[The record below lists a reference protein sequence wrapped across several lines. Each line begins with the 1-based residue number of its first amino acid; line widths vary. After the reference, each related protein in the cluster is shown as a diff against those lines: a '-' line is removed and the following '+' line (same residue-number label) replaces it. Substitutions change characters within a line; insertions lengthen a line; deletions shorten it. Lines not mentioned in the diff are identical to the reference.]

1 MTGKKIVVL
10 GGAFNP
16 PTIEHLNLMLRA
28 IKDLNAEFGIFVPAS
43 DSAVRQKMKNE
54 PNNEIVYSQIR
65 RYQMLSR
72 LCETRGN
79 RPVTVDICEYGKSDT
94 CIYDTLTNI
103 QSRYP
108 EHTIIYIID
117 RDTLQDVPTW
127 YKSAEILQQFR
138 LAIATRNGRS
148 EWAEIVKIISTNEAF
163 KAVRSHFWRF
173 PSMEGVS
180 EESSIL
186 ARELIQKNDWD
197 QLSNIMPNDVLN
209 IIWHIDG
216 K

>member
-43 DSAVRQKMKNE
+43 DSAVRQKMEKQ
-54 PNNEIVYSQIR
+54 PNNEIIYSQVR

-79 RPVTVDICEYGKSDT
+79 RPVMVDICEYGKSDT
-94 CIYDTLTNI
+94 RIYDTLTHI
-103 QSRYP
+103 QSQYP

-117 RDTLQDVPTW
+117 RETLKDVPTW

-148 EWAEIVKIISTNEAF
+148 EWAEIVKILNTTEAF
-163 KAVRSHFWRF
+163 KHTRSHFCPF

-186 ARELIQKNDWD
+186 ARELIRKKDWNHLAD
-197 QLSNIMPNDVLN
+197 IVSNDVLN

>member
-1 MTGKKIVVL
+1 MKKIVVL
-10 GGAFNP
+10 GGTFNP
-16 PTIEHLNLMLRA
+16 PTFEHLNLMLRA

-43 DSAVRQKMKNE
+43 DSAVRQKIE
-54 PNNEIVYSQIR
+54 PQPNNEIIYSQIR

-72 LCETRGN
+72 LCKTRGN
-79 RPVTVDICEYGKSDT
+79 RPVMVDVCEYGKNGDEH
-94 CIYDTLTNI
+94 IYDTLTTI
-103 QSRYP
+103 QSQYP

-117 RDTLQDVPTW
+117 RETLKDVPTW
-127 YKSAEILQQFR
+127 RKSAEILQQFR

>member
-1 MTGKKIVVL
+1 MKGKKIVVL

-72 LCETRGN
+72 LCKTRGN
-79 RPVTVDICEYGKSDT
+79 RPVMVDVCEYGKNSDEH
-94 CIYDTLTNI
+94 IYDTLTHI
-103 QSRYP
+103 QSQYP

-117 RDTLQDVPTW
+117 RETLKDVPTW
-127 YKSAEILQQFR
+127 YKSTEILQQF
-138 LAIATRNGRS
+138 
-148 EWAEIVKIISTNEAF
+148 
-163 KAVRSHFWRF
+163 
-173 PSMEGVS
+173 
-180 EESSIL
+180 
-186 ARELIQKNDWD
+186 
-197 QLSNIMPNDVLN
+197 
-209 IIWHIDG
+209 
-216 K
+216 

>member
-1 MTGKKIVVL
+1 MKGKKIVVL

-28 IKDLNAEFGIFVPAS
+28 INDLNAEFGIFVPAS
-43 DSAVRQKMKNE
+43 DAVVRQKMENE

-72 LCETRGN
+72 LCKTRGN
-79 RPVTVDICEYGKSDT
+79 RPVMVDICEYGKNDT
-94 CIYDTLTNI
+94 RIYDTLTNI

-108 EHTIIYIID
+108 EHTIAYVID

-148 EWAEIVKIISTNEAF
+148 EWAEIVKILNTTEAF
-163 KAVRSHFWRF
+163 KHIRSHFCPF

-180 EESSIL
+180 EESAIL
-186 ARELIQKNDWD
+186 ARELIRKRDWD
-197 QLSNIMPNDVLN
+197 HLADIVSNDVLN
-209 IIWHIDG
+209 IIWNIEG
-216 K
+216 R